1 MGLTLRARRGWYGA
15 ESLAGKV
22 RAMLGGIR
30 GDLAATAAT
39 RCPSLSCRHSP
50 FVLCVACGVW
60 RGLSRGHVCAV
71 LVRYAGDWV
80 AVKCGVL
87 VVGEDSLA
95 DVLGDV
101 QGRCEAPECSDFGA
115 GWEDTAKTYGGVRC

>member
-1 MGLTLRARRGWYGA
+1 MH
-15 ESLAGKV
+15 
-22 RAMLGGIR
+22 GGTR
-30 GDLAATAAT
+30 GDLAAIAAT
-39 RCPSLSCRHSP
+39 RCPSFSCRHSP
-50 FVLCVACGVW
+50 FVSCVACGVLW
-60 RGLSRGHVCAV
+60 GLSRGHVCAV

-101 QGRCEAPECSDFGA
+101 QDRRGAPGCGDYGA
-115 GWEDTAKTYGGVRC
+115 G

>member
-1 MGLTLRARRGWYGA
+1 M
-15 ESLAGKV
+15 
-22 RAMLGGIR
+22 
-30 GDLAATAAT
+30 
-39 RCPSLSCRHSP
+39 
-50 FVLCVACGVW
+50 ACGVL

-71 LVRYAGDWV
+71 LVRYVGDWV

-101 QGRCEAPECSDFGA
+101 QDRRGAPGCGDYGA
-115 GWEDTAKTYGGVRC
+115 G

>member
-1 MGLTLRARRGWYGA
+1 MRARRGWYEA

-30 GDLAATAAT
+30 GDLAAIAAT

-50 FVLCVACGVW
+50 FVSCVACGVLW
-60 RGLSRGHVCAV
+60 GLSRGHVCAV

-101 QGRCEAPECSDFGA
+101 QDRRGAPGCGD
-115 GWEDTAKTYGGVRC
+115 YGVG

>member
-1 MGLTLRARRGWYGA
+1 M
-15 ESLAGKV
+15 
-22 RAMLGGIR
+22 
-30 GDLAATAAT
+30 
-39 RCPSLSCRHSP
+39 SCA
-50 FVLCVACGVW
+50 LCVACGVW

-80 AVKCGVL
+80 DSKCGVL
-87 VVGEDSLA
+87 VVGQDSLA

-101 QGRCEAPECSDFGA
+101 QDRREAPQCSDFGA

>member
-1 MGLTLRARRGWYGA
+1 LRARRGWSGA
-15 ESLAGKV
+15 EFWAGKV
-22 RAMLGGIR
+22 RAMHGGTR
-30 GDLAATAAT
+30 GDLAAIAAT
-39 RCPSLSCRHSP
+39 RCPSFSCRHSP
-50 FVLCVACGVW
+50 FVSCVACGVLW
-60 RGLSRGHVCAV
+60 GLSRGHVCAV

-101 QGRCEAPECSDFGA
+101 QDRRGAPGCGDYGA
-115 GWEDTAKTYGGVRC
+115 G